1 MTLPGFALQPGQS
14 IFDQVVF
21 AAIRAFV
28 SGEYRPGQPFPSV
41 RQLAADLK
49 INPNTAH
56 KVVQHLI
63 QERWLEVRP
72 GVGTFVAAPPEAR
85 AADRARLLQQTVE
98 GAHTQGKWAG
108 VCGEMAGDLTALPL
122 LVGLGFDE
130 LSMTP
135 GRIPAAKDRIRR
147 LQVENCREL
156 VGRALRCETAEEV
169 LRDLTNST

>member
-28 SGEYRPGQPFPSV
+28 SGEYRAGQPFPSV

-63 QERWLEVRP
+63 SERWLEVRP
-72 GVGTFVAAPPEAR
+72 GVGTFVAEPPEAR
-85 AADRARLLQQTVE
+85 AADKAKLLQQTVE
-98 GAHTQGKWAG
+98 QLVVDAKRLGLSRAELLQAIEAG
-108 VCGEMAGDLTALPL
+108 WMRLERDEGD
-122 LVGLGFDE
+122 
-130 LSMTP
+130 
-135 GRIPAAKDRIRR
+135 R
-147 LQVENCREL
+147 
-156 VGRALRCETAEEV
+156 
-169 LRDLTNST
+169 

>member
-21 AAIRAFV
+21 AAIKAFV
-28 SGEYRPGQPFPSV
+28 SGEYRPGQQFPSV

-72 GVGTFVAAPPEAR
+72 GVGAFVATPPEAR
-85 AADRARLLQQTVE
+85 AADRTRLLRHTVEQLVVDAKRLGLTRAELLQAIEAGWARL
-98 GAHTQGKWAG
+98 
-108 VCGEMAGDLTALPL
+108 
-122 LVGLGFDE
+122 
-130 LSMTP
+130 
-135 GRIPAAKDRIRR
+135 DRKEE
-147 LQVENCREL
+147 ENR
-156 VGRALRCETAEEV
+156 
-169 LRDLTNST
+169 

>member
-28 SGEYRPGQPFPSV
+28 SGEYRAGQPFPSV

-63 QERWLEVRP
+63 SERWLEVRP
-72 GVGTFVAAPPEAR
+72 GVGAFVAAPPEAR
-85 AADRARLLQQTVE
+85 AADKARLMEQTVE
-98 GAHTQGKWAG
+98 QLVVEAKRLGLSRQ
-108 VCGEMAGDLTALPL
+108 ALMQAIE
-122 LVGLGFDE
+122 VGWMRLERDE
-130 LSMTP
+130 E
-135 GRIPAAKDRIRR
+135 GR
-147 LQVENCREL
+147 
-156 VGRALRCETAEEV
+156 
-169 LRDLTNST
+169 

>member
-21 AAIRAFV
+21 AAIKAFV
-28 SGEYRPGQPFPSV
+28 SGEYRPGQQFPSV

-72 GVGTFVAAPPEAR
+72 GVGAFVATPPEAR
-85 AADRARLLQQTVE
+85 AADRTRLLQQTVE
-98 GAHTQGKWAG
+98 QLVVDAKRLGLTHAELLQAIEAGWARL
-108 VCGEMAGDLTALPL
+108 ERK
-122 LVGLGFDE
+122 E
-130 LSMTP
+130 EE
-135 GRIPAAKDRIRR
+135 GR
-147 LQVENCREL
+147 
-156 VGRALRCETAEEV
+156 
-169 LRDLTNST
+169 